1 MTFYIKG
8 ALDKGATP
16 ILMSPTLSI
25 KNQTQP
31 FKAGYRHIDAV
42 CQSFAKKYNI
52 PYFDLGT
59 AMTNDFNKRDYNT
72 VKKYYMGGA
81 VGGSDFTHLTETGAN
96 ITAGIICGGIKTMN
110 IPLAKE
116 VK

>member
-1 MTFYIKG
+1 MRTDT
-8 ALDKGATP
+8 ANRRLH
-16 ILMSPTLSI
+16 S
-25 KNQTQP
+25 
-31 FKAGYRHIDAV
+31 HIDAV

-81 VGGSDFTHLTETGAN
+81 VGGSDSVRISLRPVQISRQASFA
-96 ITAGIICGGIKTMN
+96 AVSK
-110 IPLAKE
+110 P
-116 VK
+116 

>member
-1 MTFYIKG
+1 
-8 ALDKGATP
+8 
-16 ILMSPTLSI
+16 
-25 KNQTQP
+25 
-31 FKAGYRHIDAV
+31 
-42 CQSFAKKYNI
+42 
-52 PYFDLGT
+52 
-59 AMTNDFNKRDYNT
+59 MTNDFNKRDYNT

>member
-1 MTFYIKG
+1 M
-8 ALDKGATP
+8 L
-16 ILMSPTLSI
+16 
-25 KNQTQP
+25 
-31 FKAGYRHIDAV
+31 
-42 CQSFAKKYNI
+42 FAQKYNI

-72 VKKYYMGGA
+72 VKKYDMGGA

-96 ITAGIICGGIKTMN
+96 ITAGIICGGIKTTN